1 MWNKIS
7 DFPNK
12 NESKEFSHEICE
24 SSYTLENNFTEAK
37 IAGEILNSDVRLHK
51 TYFWIVPPN
60 SKQPGQVDCKT

>member
-1 MWNKIS
+1 MQNKIS

-37 IAGEILNSDVRLHK
+37 IAGEILNSDVRLH
-51 TYFWIVPPN
+51 
-60 SKQPGQVDCKT
+60 

>member
-24 SSYTLENNFTEAK
+24 RSYTLENNFTEAK
-37 IAGEILNSDVRLHK
+37 ILNSDVRLYQA
-51 TYFWIVPPN
+51 YFWIVPPN
-60 SKQPGQVDCKT
+60 SKQPGQVDSKT